1 MAKTLDE
8 FIGSLP
14 KEEKSAIDDGF
25 RALNAEYMALQDLR
39 KAMAFTQEQVAA
51 ELQMDQSNLSKLEKR
66 ADLLLSTLRRYIEA
80 MGGSLHLVAQFPER
94 PPVEVIGFGRDRGR
108 EN

>member
-1 MAKTLDE
+1 MAKTLDD
-8 FIGSLP
+8 FIGTLP
-14 KEEKSAIDDGF
+14 KREQGAIDESF
-25 RALNAEYMALQDLR
+25 QALNAEYLALQDLR
-39 KAMAFTQEQVAA
+39 KAMAFTQVQVAA

-94 PPVEVIGFGRDRGR
+94 PPVEVAGFGSDRAP
-108 EN
+108 EK